1 MSYDPRGRIRAYM
14 YTNIYIYIYTRVL
27 EPRYSFVVE
36 HGWKKSH
43 GLAILYG
50 GGRDDSSP
58 VSSRSRRH
66 CHEEMIFLQHASVLA
81 AYLKAR

>member
-1 MSYDPRGRIRAYM
+1 MTRVDVYARVCIR
-14 YTNIYIYIYTRVL
+14 IYIYIYTRVL

-50 GGRDDSSP
+50 GGRDDASP

>member
-1 MSYDPRGRIRAYM
+1 MCAYEYIYM
-14 YTNIYIYIYTRVL
+14 YT
-27 EPRYSFVVE
+27 RYSFVVE
-36 HGWKKSH
+36 HSWKKSH

-50 GGRDDSSP
+50 GGRDDASP

>member
-1 MSYDPRGRIRAYM
+1 MRVYIYI
-14 YTNIYIYIYTRVL
+14 NIYIRIYTLTALFFRG
-27 EPRYSFVVE
+27 
-36 HGWKKSH
+36 GWKKSH

-50 GGRDDSSP
+50 GGRDDASP

>member
-1 MSYDPRGRIRAYM
+1 M
-14 YTNIYIYIYTRVL
+14 YTYMHTRARTAL
-27 EPRYSFVVE
+27 FFRGGA
-36 HGWKKSH
+36 HGWKKSL

-50 GGRDDSSP
+50 GGRDDASP